1 MTSEKV
7 VPKEMIIVS
16 KGALVAQA
24 SRSVM
29 CRTDKILVF
38 SGLLLVSWA
47 MTWEK
52 SAVYALTP
60 TITSMFQAN
69 NISGVLTTVLSILQ
83 TALQPMYSKLSDMTG
98 RAEAYTISIVFFIVS
113 FIIMACAQN
122 YNTLIGGQVIYA
134 FGFSGTLVLG
144 PILIGDMTDIVNRSM
159 FLALYNFPT
168 IINLFAASAA
178 AQKVLETNWRWGY
191 GHVCIVMFVTSAP
204 LIFGLWR
211 IQRKA
216 KQAHLFKEFKTT
228 QQQQQ
233 ETFAGKALWVC
244 NEIDLV
250 GSILL
255 AAGLFLTLLPLI
267 LANNWGGWGSSTTI
281 GTLCA
286 GGGAWILFA
295 IWEKRFASKPII
307 PLTHWESKN
316 PIWGVLVVF
325 LVATIN
331 NMMDFQYFLT
341 YLQVTRRLTSQNAT
355 YLERGFNVTYVCLP
369 LVIGYIMK
377 RTRRWRPYV
386 WIGASFAVLGPG
398 LMIPAR
404 NSHSHD
410 AFIVITQVIFGAATA
425 FINYPILVGIQA
437 SVPPSDIAI
446 VIALYEVG
454 TSVAA
459 SIGTTIAGSVW
470 NSVLPGLF
478 EKHVPGNYVY
488 AKIVSSISYALTLPE
503 DQHQG
508 VVLAYD
514 DAMRLLGIIAVC
526 MGALSFLASIPLKG
540 FLLVNVKGHEFMSQ
554 EHEADVQTL
563 DEEAVVDEEIVIC
576 HASEMPNRKP
586 PHL

>member
-1 MTSEKV
+1 
-7 VPKEMIIVS
+7 
-16 KGALVAQA
+16 
-24 SRSVM
+24 
-29 CRTDKILVF
+29 
-38 SGLLLVSWA
+38 

-60 TITSMFQAN
+60 TITSIFQAN

-178 AQKVLETNWRWGY
+178 AQKFLETNWRWGY
-191 GHVCIVMFVTSAP
+191 AHVCIVMLVTSAP

-216 KQAHLFKEFKTT
+216 KQTDLLKESHALSKSTH
-228 QQQQQ
+228 QR
-233 ETFAGKALWVC
+233 TFAGKVLWLC
-244 NEIDLV
+244 IEIDLV

-255 AAGLFLTLLPLI
+255 AAGLFLILLPLV

-286 GGGAWILFA
+286 GGGTWILFA
-295 IWEKRFASKPII
+295 VWEKRFASKPII
-307 PLTHWESKN
+307 PLTNWESRN
-316 PIWGVLVVF
+316 PVWGVLVVF
-325 LVATIN
+325 LIAVIN

-369 LVIGYIMK
+369 LVIGYTMK

-404 NSHSHD
+404 SSHSHD
-410 AFIVITQVIFGAATA
+410 AFIVISQVIFGAATA

-437 SVPPSDIAI
+437 SVPPKDIAI

-470 NSVLPGLF
+470 NSVLPALF
-478 EKHVPGNYVY
+478 EKHVPGNYQY
-488 AKIVSSISYALTLPE
+488 AKIVQSISFALALPK
-503 DQHQG
+503 DQYQG

-514 DAMRLLGIIAVC
+514 DAMRLLGIIAVFI
-526 MGALSFLASIPLKG
+526 GALSFLASVPLKG
-540 FLLVNVKGHEFMSQ
+540 FLLVDSKANESDSQ
-554 EHEADVQTL
+554 ENVQDGKTL
-563 DEEAVVDEEIVIC
+563 DEEISVNEGIVIS
-576 HASEMPNRKP
+576 HVFEMPNKKSVSTVNTRI
-586 PHL
+586 

>member
-1 MTSEKV
+1 MSEKV
-7 VPKEMIIVS
+7 TPKEITIAS
-16 KGALVAQA
+16 KGALMAQA

-29 CRTDKILVF
+29 SKTDKILVF
-38 SGLLLVSWA
+38 SGQ
-47 MTWEK
+47 

-83 TALQPMYSKLSDMTG
+83 TALQPMYSKLSDMIG

-122 YNTLIGGQVIYA
+122 YDTLIGGQVIYA

-178 AQKVLETNWRWGY
+178 AQKILETNWRWGY
-191 GHVCIVMFVTSAP
+191 AHVCIVMFVTSAP

-216 KQAHLFKEFKTT
+216 KQTYFLKESNALSKSTH
-228 QQQQQ
+228 QKSL
-233 ETFAGKALWVC
+233 AGKILWLC
-244 NEIDLV
+244 IEIDLV
-250 GSILL
+250 GSVLL
-255 AAGLFLTLLPLI
+255 AAGLFLILLPLI

-286 GGGAWILFA
+286 GGGTWILFA

-307 PLTHWESKN
+307 PLTNWESKN
-316 PIWGVLVVF
+316 PVWGVLVVF
-325 LVATIN
+325 LIATIN

-369 LVIGYIMK
+369 LVIGYVMK

-398 LMIPAR
+398 LMVPAR

-410 AFIVITQVIFGAATA
+410 AFIVISQVVFGAATA
-425 FINYPILVGIQA
+425 LINYPILVGIQA
-437 SVPPSDIAI
+437 SVPPQDIAI

-478 EKHVPGNYVY
+478 EKHVPGNYQY
-488 AKIVSSISYALTLPE
+488 AKIVQSISYALDLPE
-503 DQHQG
+503 EQYQG

-526 MGALSFLASIPLKG
+526 IGALSFLASIPLKG
-540 FLLVNVKGHEFMSQ
+540 FLLVNVKGEEESQ
-554 EHEADVQTL
+554 EDLDARTL
-563 DEEAVVDEEIVIC
+563 DEECVVNEEIIIS
-576 HASEMPNRKP
+576 HPSDTPNKKAIPSLNARIQ
-586 PHL
+586 

>member
-1 MTSEKV
+1 
-7 VPKEMIIVS
+7 
-16 KGALVAQA
+16 
-24 SRSVM
+24 
-29 CRTDKILVF
+29 
-38 SGLLLVSWA
+38 
-47 MTWEK
+47 
-52 SAVYALTP
+52 
-60 TITSMFQAN
+60 
-69 NISGVLTTVLSILQ
+69 
-83 TALQPMYSKLSDMTG
+83 
-98 RAEAYTISIVFFIVS
+98 
-113 FIIMACAQN
+113 
-122 YNTLIGGQVIYA
+122 
-134 FGFSGTLVLG
+134 
-144 PILIGDMTDIVNRSM
+144 MTDIVNRSM

-178 AQKVLETNWRWGY
+178 AQKILATNWRWGY

-211 IQRKA
+211 IQQKA
-216 KQAHLFKEFKTT
+216 KQTDLFKKSQELSKNTPQTT
-228 QQQQQ
+228 
-233 ETFAGKALWVC
+233 FSSKVLWLC
-244 NEIDLV
+244 IEIDLV

-255 AAGLFLTLLPLI
+255 AAGLFLILLPLI

-286 GGGAWILFA
+286 GGGTWILFA

-307 PLTHWESKN
+307 PLQNWESKN
-316 PIWGVLVVF
+316 PVWGVLVVF
-325 LVATIN
+325 LIAVIN

-377 RTRRWRPYV
+377 RTRLWRPYV

-410 AFIVITQVIFGAATA
+410 AFIVISQVIFGAATA

-437 SVPPSDIAI
+437 SVPPKDIAI

-459 SIGTTIAGSVW
+459 SIGSTIAGSVW

-478 EKHVPGNYVY
+478 EKYVPGDYQY
-488 AKIVSSISYALTLPE
+488 AKIVQSISYAIGLPQE
-503 DQHQG
+503 QYQG
-508 VVLAYD
+508 VVSAYD
-514 DAMRLLGIIAVC
+514 EAMRLLGIIAVC
-526 MGALSFLASIPLKG
+526 IGALSFLASIPLKG
-540 FLLVNVKGHEFMSQ
+540 FLLVNVKGHEYSSQ
-554 EHEADVQTL
+554 EDLDAKTL
-563 DEEAVVDEEIVIC
+563 DEESVNEEIVTIS
-576 HASEMPNRKP
+576 HTSEMPNKKP